1 MKLVKYSEKNVNTG
15 DVMQT
20 VALIDFIECKY
31 NIKINNFVDRSSM
44 TENDMIINGWH
55 RHLREKLPNNAVY
68 IGIHSDSIMMK
79 NINKNTL
86 IGCRDGFTMDQV
98 NKLPHLKSI
107 FTACSTC
114 TIPLYC
120 GPRKGGKAVYMHE
133 DKETGVIPFEKQ
145 IIIARNLI
153 DELKTKELV
162 VTNRLHIALPC
173 IALGTPVKIH
183 KREFQPERFSIF
195 ENLNSELFPG
205 FDKIIYYKPDGLRD
219 YLENKFINGFETIV
233 YNSDIFRSQYQR

>member
-55 RHLREKLPNNAVY
+55 RHLREKLPNNALY

-86 IGCRDGFTMDQV
+86 IGCRD
-98 NKLPHLKSI
+98 
-107 FTACSTC
+107 
-114 TIPLYC
+114 
-120 GPRKGGKAVYMHE
+120 
-133 DKETGVIPFEKQ
+133 
-145 IIIARNLI
+145 
-153 DELKTKELV
+153 
-162 VTNRLHIALPC
+162 
-173 IALGTPVKIH
+173 
-183 KREFQPERFSIF
+183 
-195 ENLNSELFPG
+195 
-205 FDKIIYYKPDGLRD
+205 
-219 YLENKFINGFETIV
+219 
-233 YNSDIFRSQYQR
+233 